1 MELKILAKNT
11 LMLASPKVLK
21 FLIGIVRTKLIA
33 LFLGITGTGI
43 VNQLQMTINEISA
56 FTLTSLPEGMVKLI
70 AQQNSINI
78 DIEKTASIIKT
89 YLMLLIPIT
98 IVITVLGYVFAS
110 EMTMYIFG
118 DLKYK
123 LYFQIGF
130 IALPISIFSTTSYAL
145 LNAHKEI
152 KSMALSEVAIIILN
166 LIIFIPLIYFYRL
179 TGGVVYVTLSFIV
192 TFSVYAYF
200 VRKNVFVK
208 LNLSFTLIKKALYS
222 SEYLKVLLGFISFGI
237 IGGTYYIF
245 TEITI
250 RAIVVSEL
258 GIDKLGIYAPI
269 TAWSSLFVGFIF
281 PALRTY
287 LFPRL
292 SEAKSDGE
300 INAVLNDVF
309 RLMTFVTL
317 PFIIVGISIRD
328 WIIPLF
334 YSQEFMEASIY
345 LPFHFAAIL
354 LTVWIY
360 PFSQVFA
367 PTGRLKIYLILG
379 IIGETTSLGLVYFLV
394 PKFGLYGYLAK
405 FTIAPF
411 FVLLTYSIYF
421 TVAIKFKLKKENM
434 NIIIYSTLS
443 VLLLLLFRNLQIYL
457 QILGAGLLFSIVFLL
472 KKQELDFLLNK
483 IRRK

>member
-11 LMLASPKVLK
+11 LMLATPKVFS
-21 FLIGIVRTKLIA
+21 FLIGIIRTKLIA
-33 LFLGITGTGI
+33 LFLGVTGTGI

-70 AQQNSINI
+70 AQQNSIKI
-78 DIEKTASIIKT
+78 DIEKTMSIIKT
-89 YLMLLIPIT
+89 YLLMLLPIT
-98 IVITVLGYVFAS
+98 ILVTVLGYVFAS
-110 EMTMYIFG
+110 EMTLYIFG
-118 DLKYK
+118 DIQYK

-130 IALPISIFSTTSYAL
+130 IALPVSILSTTSYAM

-152 KSMALSEVAIIILN
+152 KSLALAEIAIIFLN
-166 LIIFIPLIYFYRL
+166 LILFIPLIYFFRI

-192 TFSVYAYF
+192 TFSCYTYF
-200 VRKNVFVK
+200 LRKNVFKK
-208 LNLSFTLIKKALYS
+208 LRFTFLAFKNAIFSK
-222 SEYLKVLLGFISFGI
+222 EYFKVLIGFVSFGL

-245 TEITI
+245 TEITM

-269 TAWSSLFVGFIF
+269 TAWAGLFVGFIF

-292 SEAKSDGE
+292 SEAKSNTE
-300 INAVLNDVF
+300 INALLNDVF

-317 PFIIVGISIRD
+317 PFVIIGISARNY
-328 WIIPLF
+328 IIPLF

-354 LTVWIY
+354 LTVWIN
-360 PFSQVFA
+360 PFEQVFA
-367 PTGRLKIYLILG
+367 PTGRLRIYLLFG
-379 IIGETTSLGLVYFLV
+379 IIGESISLGLVYFLV
-394 PKFGLYGYLAK
+394 PRFGLYGYLAK

-411 FVLLTYSIYF
+411 LALLVYFIYF
-421 TVAIKFKLKKENM
+421 TFEIKFRLKKENIM
-434 NIIIYSTLS
+434 IILYSIIS
-443 VLLLLLFRNLQIYL
+443 VILLLLIRNLDIYL
-457 QILGAGLLFSIVFLL
+457 QMLGVALLASIFFLL
-472 KKQELDFLLNK
+472 KKQEKDFLLKK